1 MSEGT
6 VAKLAVT
13 AISYPIPAAALSD
26 PMSPQND
33 IAGPVPDTLIPKLQ
47 FCNNTISISSISVKN
62 GHKIPSGTHINSFAP
77 EQEHYFFD
85 LDEENLVLQTG
96 FEPVCQ
102 PRKG

>member
-26 PMSPQND
+26 PKSPQVD
-33 IAGPVPDTLIPKLQ
+33 LSGPVPDTLIPKIQ
-47 FCNNTISISSISVKN
+47 FCNNSISISSISDKK
-62 GHKIPSGTHINSFAP
+62 GHFIPSETMVNSFAP

-85 LDEENLVLQTG
+85 LGEENLVLQTG